1 MLCVDFQS
9 YLLGVICGEI
19 KSYPIQEGATWEDSV
34 IFCLLFALS
43 VLHPIVS
50 SYPSVR
56 SFSLSIISNLNLHD
70 PPFGSS
76 APPPDSWWIPFIV
89 CTGFEQ
95 LPVSVCL
102 SGCLSVC
109 QTIYMTVRLSALCLA
124 VFLYMCLSICMS
136 SHNPILLLYTCLSV
150 CIFVY
155 MSICLSALCLSF
167 YVPVCLYVRVS
178 TCLLSVSAP
187 DCLSASVS
195 VSLSLRLSLYVS
207 LRMSVCLYLHPFF
220 RFTNLSSRVRPL
232 RIPSF
237 PSLIP
242 LYLLL
247 QPLPPLPPLEPS
259 QPPLRSFALR
269 STGSPRPVNRLS
281 CAQLP
286 STVKPIEDLI
296 FDPRCT

>member
-1 MLCVDFQS
+1 MTLPLVLLPPSRFLVDS
-9 YLLGVICGEI
+9 LY
-19 KSYPIQEGATWEDSV
+19 
-34 IFCLLFALS
+34 CLHRLRTTA
-43 VLHPIVS
+43 
-50 SYPSVR
+50 R
-56 SFSLSIISNLNLHD
+56 
-70 PPFGSS
+70 
-76 APPPDSWWIPFIV
+76 
-89 CTGFEQ
+89 
-95 LPVSVCL
+95 VCL
-102 SGCLSVC
+102 SIWLFVCLSNYLYDCSSVC
-109 QTIYMTVRLSALCLA
+109 PLSS
-124 VFLYMCLSICMS
+124 CLSIYVS
-136 SHNPILLLYTCLSV
+136 IYLYVKPQPNFVSLHLSICLYI
-150 CIFVY
+150 CLYVY